1 MNLIQDVQEI
11 CCGNLDQSAILFS
24 LIIDDKV
31 PEIIESDEMKVK
43 QVLLNLLSNAVK
55 FTSAGSID
63 MKVSL
68 RQENDTEFI
77 VVKVKDTG
85 IGIKTEEMTRL
96 FEAFTQADSSKTRA
110 FGGTGLGLNIALT
123 YADLLGG
130 DISVTS
136 ELGEGSEFTF
146 AFILKRNRE

>member
-43 QVLLNLLSNAVK
+43 QILLNLLSNAVK
-55 FTSAGSID
+55 FTSADSID

-110 FGGTGLGLNIALT
+110 FGGTGLRLNIALT

-146 AFILKRNRE
+146 DFILKRNRE